1 MLLSGFYL
9 KSKSEFKMFD
19 PELRVDVNSPQ
30 IKIPVVW
37 YFFPVSLSLQKI
49 KKERKYKWSTSEKRT
64 RVRFQ
69 MQRFKKTPPP
79 PRLNLQ

>member
-19 PELRVDVNSPQ
+19 SELRVDVNSPQ

-49 KKERKYKWSTSEKRT
+49 KKERKYK
-64 RVRFQ
+64 
-69 MQRFKKTPPP
+69 
-79 PRLNLQ
+79 